1 MDQLL
6 AYSWPGTVRELEN
19 VIQRAITLNRGG
31 RITTNDLPPTV
42 LNHQQVAVVG
52 SPAGYAQSD
61 LPGPGSRLQTIDEL
75 ERQHVI
81 RALEE
86 TGGNRKRAAEL
97 LGINRRTL
105 YRMAER
111 FGIEF

>member
-1 MDQLL
+1 MMNQPQPSCI
-6 AYSWPGTVRELEN
+6 YQSRHVRTCLDWY
-19 VIQRAITLNRGG
+19 L
-31 RITTNDLPPTV
+31 
-42 LNHQQVAVVG
+42 
-52 SPAGYAQSD
+52 
-61 LPGPGSRLQTIDEL
+61 DEL

-111 FGIEF
+111 FGIEL